1 MKIIYTSIQ
10 YKKEGS
16 TVHMDSFVHAFRA
29 IGNDIIDNR
38 IIGSHVMDKSDM
50 SLPTKIAIKFY
61 SLILHFVYLWKT
73 TRLVVINRPDVL
85 IFRHAGNMQ
94 LFVTIFILSFF
105 YPIILELNA
114 VSSIENRNGTSR
126 IKNYFERV
134 TIWRVSHCFA
144 VSSIVKEHI
153 VNYLG
158 VREDKVSV
166 IENGVDTEKF
176 NMEKYNSFK
185 KKNLKL
191 DNYFIIGFVG
201 TFKPWHGFDYLVD
214 LMHALKSDYVDIK
227 LLAVGDSKERNIYE
241 KKISEKGLADS
252 FIFTGHVQHI
262 DIPKYISVMDITIA
276 PHDRN
281 SFKSIGG
288 FHGSPLKIFE
298 YMAMGKPV
306 IATPIGQIKDIIEDN
321 ISGRLIYSDQVEE
334 LKNAVI
340 RLYEDKDY
348 RDTLGKNA
356 RKVVMD
362 NYTWEINA
370 RKIEDICREVLK

>member
-1 MKIIYTSIQ
+1 
-10 YKKEGS
+10 
-16 TVHMDSFVHAFRA
+16 
-29 IGNDIIDNR
+29 
-38 IIGSHVMDKSDM
+38 
-50 SLPTKIAIKFY
+50 
-61 SLILHFVYLWKT
+61 
-73 TRLVVINRPDVL
+73 
-85 IFRHAGNMQ
+85 
-94 LFVTIFILSFF
+94 
-105 YPIILELNA
+105 
-114 VSSIENRNGTSR
+114 
-126 IKNYFERV
+126 
-134 TIWRVSHCFA
+134 
-144 VSSIVKEHI
+144 
-153 VNYLG
+153 
-158 VREDKVSV
+158 
-166 IENGVDTEKF
+166 
-176 NMEKYNSFK
+176 
-185 KKNLKL
+185 
-191 DNYFIIGFVG
+191 
-201 TFKPWHGFDYLVD
+201 
-214 LMHALKSDYVDIK
+214 
-227 LLAVGDSKERNIYE
+227 
-241 KKISEKGLADS
+241 
-252 FIFTGHVQHI
+252 
-262 DIPKYISVMDITIA
+262 MDITIA